1 VEKKRMAEE
10 EYETKER
17 EVAEMWRKK
26 SLDYSI
32 ERNALIQ
39 QLTEAALIRGSRGKR
54 KGKKRGGGKKGK
66 K

>member
-1 VEKKRMAEE
+1 MAEE

-26 SLDYSI
+26 RLDYNI
-32 ERNALIQ
+32 ERNSLIT

-54 KGKKRGGGKKGK
+54 KGKKRGGGKKK